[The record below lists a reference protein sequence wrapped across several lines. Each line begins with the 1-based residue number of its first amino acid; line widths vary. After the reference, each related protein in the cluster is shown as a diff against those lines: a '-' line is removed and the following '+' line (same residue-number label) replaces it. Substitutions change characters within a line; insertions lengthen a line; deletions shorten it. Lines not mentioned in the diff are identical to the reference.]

1 MNAFFQ
7 PADKPTVIRFK
18 AVLSELRAHEI
29 CHPDIM
35 AAIEFVRIHV
45 VRMGNEDF
53 DKFFCRQFPSVTRYV
68 MINDE
73 TGETD
78 ETKET
83 IT

>member
-1 MNAFFQ
+1 
-7 PADKPTVIRFK
+7 
-18 AVLSELRAHEI
+18 
-29 CHPDIM
+29 M
-35 AAIEFVRIHV
+35 AAIEFTRIHI

-68 MINDE
+68 MINDDI
-73 TGETD
+73 TDND

>member
-1 MNAFFQ
+1 
-7 PADKPTVIRFK
+7 
-18 AVLSELRAHEI
+18 
-29 CHPDIM
+29 M

-45 VRMGNEDF
+45 VRMGNEEF

-73 TGETD
+73 AGENDETD
-78 ETKET
+78 DAKT